1 MLVDDLL
8 GFGINDNRS
17 LNGTML
23 EFLHILLAQPQD
35 HLNTRLF

>member
-17 LNGTML
+17 LNHAHAKFAVL
-23 EFLHILLAQPQD
+23 EK
-35 HLNTRLF
+35 LNR